1 MKHPYP
7 NIQDQ
12 EKMKLQAGPKA
23 YVSVEATPAQHLAA
37 MAVRAAAELQPPL
50 HRTKPILTGYHITLR
65 YLGPSTN
72 AQLTAMLEACN
83 QVELTEAPITLK
95 LSKFAGY
102 FRNHQD
108 PRATWIWAGV
118 AGNTLALQRGRR
130 ELDRAA
136 ELAGYEGPLFP
147 LTPHITIATA
157 RSHAAGASSIQTAC
171 RKIGTG
177 ILPLE
182 WCVNRINLMVK
193 LPDQPQWQ
201 EYVAQPEPT
210 APALK

>member
-7 NIQDQ
+7 EFQQQ
-12 EKMKLQAGPKA
+12 ESINPQTGPKA
-23 YVSVEATPAQHLAA
+23 YVSVEAAPAQHLAA
-37 MAVRAAAELQPPL
+37 LALRTAAELQQPL
-50 HRTKPILTGYHITLR
+50 HRTKPILGGFHITLR
-65 YLGPSTN
+65 YLGPSTD
-72 AQLTAMLEACN
+72 AQLRAMLEVCN
-83 QVELTEAPITLK
+83 LVELREGPITLR

-118 AGNTLALQRGRR
+118 AGDTLALQRCRDN
-130 ELDRAA
+130 LDLAA
-136 ELAGYEGPLFP
+136 NLAGYADALFP

-157 RSHAAGASSIQTAC
+157 RSHSAGASTIQSVC

-182 WCVNRINLMVK
+182 WCVSRINLMVK
-193 LPDQPQWQ
+193 LTEHPQWQ
-201 EYVAQPEPT
+201 EYTAHPNQT
-210 APALK
+210 APAFG